1 MSFRISSPADSSKKI
16 KNHSPIVCFTVQSF
30 VGSQVYLREVG
41 SAMALALEAEEEEEE
56 LALVAAAGS
65 AL

>member
-1 MSFRISSPADSSKKI
+1 MNFRISSPADSSKKI

-41 SAMALALEAEEEEEE
+41 SAMALALEAEEEEE

>member
-30 VGSQVYLREVG
+30 VGSEVYLRE
-41 SAMALALEAEEEEEE
+41 ATALALEAEEEEE